1 MNGKGI
7 KLFENGDKYDGNFQN
22 GKFDGIGIYSTEIKD
37 KNGKILSSKIYEG
50 GWKNNK
56 KAGKGKLTIT
66 KDGKKKIYSGKFSNG
81 KLNGEGLLIS
91 NSEKYTGKF
100 VNNRLNGYGRFEKQ
114 NGEKYIGDFIDHKF
128 DGKGAYTFKDKS
140 LYIGSF
146 KKGKLHGAGRIF
158 NSNHKLIK
166 SGKWENGEFKN

>member
-56 KAGKGKLTIT
+56 KAGKGNVCCRTWRVFMGVKMAFSA
-66 KDGKKKIYSGKFSNG
+66 DGQ
-81 KLNGEGLLIS
+81 E
-91 NSEKYTGKF
+91 SE
-100 VNNRLNGYGRFEKQ
+100 
-114 NGEKYIGDFIDHKF
+114 
-128 DGKGAYTFKDKS
+128 
-140 LYIGSF
+140 
-146 KKGKLHGAGRIF
+146 
-158 NSNHKLIK
+158 
-166 SGKWENGEFKN
+166 